1 MQKLDIYNYN
11 LDELVDEFERL
22 GFSKLD
28 AKKVFPWLYKKMSC
42 SFQDMT
48 DLSAKTRIALEEK
61 FEFRCLKLLNMQTSV
76 DGTQKA
82 LLALHD
88 RKTIENVIIRDADRV
103 TLCMSTQ
110 VGCAMGCKFCNTGT
124 QSFERSLT
132 AGELV
137 SQVLFW
143 INCLAQ
149 SNEKITNIVVMGMGE
164 PFVNYKNLCTCMSI
178 MLHKNGLNFSRHR
191 ITVSTSGITDHI
203 HDFAKRFQVQ
213 LAISLHAPN
222 DEIRSKI
229 MPINKKY
236 NIFKILEAVKE
247 YPKISNTD
255 YITFEYLMLS
265 GINDAVEH
273 AKELIKLLYGIKCR
287 VNLIM
292 FNTWTGC
299 PFIRS
304 DRSNVERFQNLLK
317 KSGIMC
323 TIRKSKG
330 HDIFAACGQLKS
342 THGDK

>member
-1 MQKLDIYNYN
+1 MQKLDIYNYD
-11 LDELVDEFERL
+11 LDELIAEFEKL

-28 AKKVFPWLYKKMSC
+28 AKKVFPWLYRKRIG

-48 DLSAKTRIALEEK
+48 DLSAKTRETLEEK
-61 FEFRCLKLLNMQTSV
+61 FEFRSLKLLNIQTSI

-82 LLALHD
+82 LLELPD
-88 RKTIENVIIRDADRV
+88 GRTIENVIIRDAERV

-124 QSFERSLT
+124 QSFERNLT
-132 AGELV
+132 AGELIG
-137 SQVLFW
+137 QVLFW
-143 INCLAQ
+143 INYLAK

-164 PFVNYKNLCTCMSI
+164 PFVNYKNLCSWISI

-203 HDFAKRFQVQ
+203 HDFAKKFQVQ

-222 DEIRSKI
+222 DEVRSKI

-236 NIFKILEAVKE
+236 NIATILEAVKE
-247 YPKISNTD
+247 YPKLSNTD
-255 YITFEYLMLS
+255 YVTFEYLMLK
-265 GINDAVEH
+265 GINDTPEH
-273 AKELIKLLYGIKCR
+273 AHELVRLLSRIKCR

-292 FNTWTGC
+292 FNTWNGC
-299 PFIRS
+299 IFERS
-304 DRSNVERFQNLLK
+304 DKINVEKFQNIVK
-317 KSGIMC
+317 KKGIMC

-330 HDIFAACGQLKS
+330 NDILAACGQLKS
-342 THGDK
+342 TCENK